1 MYFIFLI
8 QYDNINE
15 KYKMKSMENNMKQ
28 QLNLSVPS
36 AIECIIMTL
45 ISMVD
50 TFAIS
55 YLGSTVIAAVGAMV
69 SIINFL
75 NLILKSIQVSNNVTI
90 ARAIGRNDQEKL
102 KITTG
107 TAVFLGIVFQCT
119 CILLTVSFSHFIPI
133 VFKVDK
139 ICLTYLYI
147 RLVGTIPSAISTIL
161 SGHLRTIGKSK
172 KVMNVRILS
181 LILNIILD
189 YFAIRLDYGVSGVA
203 WATVIIETIFMIRVI
218 KLAKNT
224 VRYKLEKESLKELL
238 KLAKHGIADRIFDR
252 GGKLVLNIILSRLGT
267 YEYAAHIIL
276 NQIESFANDFC
287 YGFGIG
293 ITANI
298 GIKIGKNDKKEIKE
312 LKDIIDR
319 ITIIFATIIPIII
332 FIVSIVLLPILLKE
346 KETLSIAYRLIPL
359 VIIYSILMP
368 IRYKYSSIIEGM
380 KEFKYNA
387 QISGITN
394 IIKILLAYILCEYIG
409 ISGVWLTF
417 SVSYIIIIIA
427 LKIKVR
433 NSNLAF

>member
-1 MYFIFLI
+1 
-8 QYDNINE
+8 
-15 KYKMKSMENNMKQ
+15 MKQ
-28 QLNLSVPS
+28 QLNLSLPS
-36 AIECIIMTL
+36 AIEFIIITL

-75 NLILKSIQVSNNVTI
+75 NLIQKSIQVSNNVTI
-90 ARAIGRNDQEKL
+90 ARAIGKNNKEKL

-107 TAVFLGIVFQCT
+107 TAVFLGIVFQCI
-119 CILLTVSFSHFIPI
+119 CILLTIGFCHFIPTI
-133 VFKVDK
+133 FKVDK

-172 KVMNVRILS
+172 EVMKIRILS
-181 LILNIILD
+181 LILNAILD
-189 YFAIRLDYGVSGVA
+189 YFTVRLDYGVSGVA
-203 WATVIIETIFMIRVI
+203 WTTVIIETLFMIRVI
-218 KLAKNT
+218 KLAKDT
-224 VRYKLEKESLKELL
+224 VRYKIEKESLKELL
-238 KLAKHGIADRIFDR
+238 KLSKHGIADRIFDR

-293 ITANI
+293 ITTNI
-298 GIKIGKNDKKEIKE
+298 GIKIGRNDKKEMKG
-312 LKDIIDR
+312 LRDIINR
-319 ITIIFATIIPIII
+319 ITIIFAIIIPIII
-332 FIVSIVLLPILLKE
+332 FIVLIVLLPIMLKE
-346 KETLSIAYRLIPL
+346 KETLIIAYKLVPF
-359 VIIYSILMP
+359 VIIYSALMP

-394 IIKILLAYILCEYIG
+394 IIKILLAYVLCRYIG
-409 ISGVWLTF
+409 ISGV
-417 SVSYIIIIIA
+417 
-427 LKIKVR
+427 
-433 NSNLAF
+433 